1 MATKQSQSGS
11 RVGEF
16 SINTQLHGHDDGP
29 EHVHVEIS
37 PVDRQTHMA
46 IVAAGVDGRYS
57 FDFAINTGGI
67 EITKAYIEG
76 MRARKDELPA
86 WVDVIRE
93 EIERQLG
100 LA

>member
-1 MATKQSQSGS
+1 MATKQSQSDS

-16 SINTQLHGHDDGP
+16 SINTQLHGHADGP

-57 FDFAINTGGI
+57 FDFRYTNGTVDVQ
-67 EITKAYIEG
+67 KAYAEG
-76 MRARKDELPA
+76 MREPIDELPN
-86 WVDVIRE
+86 WMDCVRE
-93 EIERQLG
+93 RVENEMG
-100 LA
+100 A